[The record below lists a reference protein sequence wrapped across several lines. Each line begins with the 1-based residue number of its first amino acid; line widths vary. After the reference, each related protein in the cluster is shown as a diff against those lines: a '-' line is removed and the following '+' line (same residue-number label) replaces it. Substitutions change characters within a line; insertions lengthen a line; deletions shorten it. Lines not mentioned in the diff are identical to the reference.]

1 MENINIYVGIAGL
14 VVGFLFGFLLIQI
27 RMKTVKQTADDI
39 LNGAKK
45 AAEREKHKIILR
57 AKEEWFSER
66 DLQEKALKEKASQMD
81 EAENSLNERLK
92 EFNRE
97 DEALK
102 QRENSVVQKNQ
113 EINSQRDALRSKEQ
127 ELSRT
132 IKKQNEELSRV
143 TSFSI
148 SEAKEKLLENLKRE
162 YKQEA
167 AEIYKEL
174 VDEAKSNA
182 YREAK
187 KIVTYAIENSAA
199 EYASEMAVSVV
210 ALPSEDVKGRIIG
223 KDGRNIKSFE
233 QLSGVKLIVDD
244 TPEAVVLSCFDPVK
258 REIARIALEKLIG
271 NGKIHPQRIEDL
283 LAQAEAE
290 IEKTIWRAGNE
301 VVASVGIGKIHPDLI
316 RVMGRLYYRTSYGQN
331 VLMHSKEVALLCG
344 AMAAELGLDTKI
356 ARRAGLMHDIGKAIS
371 QSQEGTHTEL
381 GFELCSKYSENPLV
395 LNAIVSHHEDVP
407 ADNLYSILVAAADG
421 ISGSRPG
428 ARRDTL
434 EGYVRR
440 IESLEELADSFDG
453 VEKSFAISAGR
464 EVRVMVQPDSITD
477 AMADLLSRDIAK
489 KIQQE
494 LNYPGQVK
502 ITVIRETK
510 AVAYA

>member
-1 MENINIYVGIAGL
+1 MDNISIYSAIGGL
-14 VVGFLFGFLLIQI
+14 AVGFAFCYFIMSI
-27 RMKTVKQTADDI
+27 RLKTAKQTAEDI
-39 LNGAKK
+39 IESAHK
-45 AAEREKHKIILR
+45 AADREKHQIILQ
-57 AKEEWFSER
+57 AKEEWFKVR
-66 DLQEKALKEKASQMD
+66 DQQQEEIKGKIQQLD
-81 EAENSLNERLK
+81 EAEGRLNERIK
-92 EFNRE
+92 DFNRK
-97 DEALK
+97 DDALK
-102 QRENSVVQKNQ
+102 QRESVVTKKSQ
-113 EINSQRDALRSKEQ
+113 EIASQRDALRSKEQ
-127 ELSRT
+127 ELLRIIT
-132 IKKQNEELSRV
+132 KQNEELSRV
-143 TSFSI
+143 TSYSI
-148 SEAKEKLLENLKRE
+148 AEAKEKLLENLQRE

-167 AEIYKEL
+167 AELYKTL
-174 VDEAKSNA
+174 IDDAKA
-182 YREAK
+182 GAQREAK

-199 EYASEMAVSVV
+199 EYAAEMAVSVI

-258 REIARIALEKLIG
+258 REVARVALEKLIG

-283 LAQAEAE
+283 LAQAETE
-290 IEKTIWRAGNE
+290 VEKNIWRAGNE
-301 VVASVGIGKIHPDLI
+301 VVAAVGIGKIHPDLI
-316 RVMGRLYYRTSYGQN
+316 RVLGRLYYRTSYGQN

-344 AMAAELGLDTKI
+344 AMAAELDLDTKI
-356 ARRAGLMHDIGKAIS
+356 ARRAGLLHDIGKAIS

-381 GFELCSKYSENPLV
+381 GYNLCMQYNENPHV

-407 ADNLYSILVAAADG
+407 ADNLYSVLVAAADG

-434 EGYVRR
+434 EGYVQR

-464 EVRVMVQPDSITD
+464 EVRVMVQPEAITD
-477 AMADLLSRDIAK
+477 AQADLLSRDIAQ